1 MTATATPAADRLHSR
16 SRRPAATPG
25 ATSAPAATIPIA
37 SAPAAVQARFA
48 QARAELSASLVE
60 RDDEIDLALTA
71 LAAGENLLL
80 VGPPGAAKS
89 LLLDSIA
96 DWLSGTRFTYLLT
109 KFTTPEELFGP
120 ISLTQLKADRY
131 VRVTT
136 GRLPEADLAF
146 LDEIFKASSAIL
158 NTLLRLLNERTFD
171 PGTGAAPVP
180 LQLCVAASNEWPNAE
195 NGGRELGALF
205 DRFLLRKHVKYAATR
220 AGRDRL
226 LWDADLT
233 PDLAHCR
240 VTPADLAV
248 ARDAAAGLAFTD
260 DARAALEAIVAE
272 LGKEGIR
279 PSDRRLRKSL
289 NVARAFAW
297 TRGAAAVEPNHLE
310 VLAHVLW
317 DDPETQAQKAAQVVA
332 KVANPVGMAI
342 NSALLDV
349 EEVLAGVNPKDIAA
363 CAAATAKLNDVR
375 KKLSAMSK
383 EGNGRVAQAL
393 AYVDE
398 QVKQLKAAAIGAL

>member
-1 MTATATPAADRLHSR
+1 MTATATHAATRLNSR

-25 ATSAPAATIPIA
+25 DATTAKS
-37 SAPAAVQARFA
+37 AAVVHNCFVAARHN
-48 QARAELSASLVE
+48 LSAALVE

-80 VGPPGAAKS
+80 VGPPGTGKS
-89 LLLDSIA
+89 MLLDAIA
-96 DWLSGTRFTYLLT
+96 DWLNGTRFTYLLT

-120 ISLTQLKADRY
+120 ISLTRLKADQY
-131 VRVTT
+131 VRVTA
-136 GRLPEADLAF
+136 GKLPEADLAF

-171 PGTGAAPVP
+171 PGTGPVPVP

-205 DRFLLRKHVKYAATR
+205 DRFLIRKSVRYAATR

-226 LWDADLT
+226 LWDANLT
-233 PDLAHCR
+233 ADNSFCR
-240 VTPADLAV
+240 ITPADLAV
-248 ARDAAAGLAFTD
+248 ARAAA
-260 DARAALEAIVAE
+260 AALPFTPEATDAVNTIVAE

-279 PSDRRLRKSL
+279 PSDRRLRKSVG
-289 NVARAFAW
+289 VARAFAW
-297 TRGAAAVEPNHLE
+297 TKGAAAVEPNHLE

-332 KVANPVGMAI
+332 KVANPIGMAI
-342 NSALLDV
+342 SSALLDV
-349 EEVLAGVNPKDIAA
+349 EEVIAGVNAKDIAA

-375 KKLSAMSK
+375 KRLNAMSK
-383 EGNGRVAQAL
+383 EGNGRVVTAL
-393 AYVDE
+393 AYVDD
-398 QVKQLKAAAIGAL
+398 QIKQLKAAAIGAL